1 MIPGFSNELWVV
13 YALVFGAALLGI
25 QGTYWFFF
33 RTRREQKAVNRRI
46 ALSAKTANPT
56 EVLEVL
62 RRERG
67 VDFLP
72 QISFFKNLELLII
85 QSGVRLTG
93 LKLILFLA
101 VSGMMSY
108 FIIQYVTGLKS
119 LAAPLAIILACAF
132 LYLFLRIA
140 RRR

>member
-1 MIPGFSNELWVV
+1 ML
-13 YALVFGAALLGI
+13 
-25 QGTYWFFF
+25 
-33 RTRREQKAVNRRI
+33 
-46 ALSAKTANPT
+46 KTSNPT

-93 LKLILFLA
+93 PKLIMILA
-101 VSGMMSY
+101 VIGLIWY
-108 FIIQYVTGLKS
+108 FVLQYATGFRS
-119 LAAPLAIILACAF
+119 LAVPAAVVLAFASM
-132 LYLFLRIA
+132 YLFLKLA
-140 RRR
+140 RRRRDCRI